1 MLPYSRHRLFRWQV
15 EVSAMGSI
23 RARKDTGALFFD
35 FMYRNTRCRELTTL
49 KDSPENRRN
58 MERVLKK
65 IEAEIL
71 LGQFDYASYFPGSST
86 AKKLKAA
93 EAGPAVSVDTQQKR
107 PSTPLFK
114 ESAEEWLEENA
125 VRWKRSYQDMVEGT
139 IEKHL
144 LPKFGEQEV
153 SSITKGDILKF
164 RSTLAKVQNGEKE
177 GLSPDRINHIMT
189 PLRMILNDAADRYN
203 FITPCSGIKQ
213 LRVPRSDVHPFSIDE
228 VNLIISSVRKDF
240 KNYYTVRFFTG
251 MRTSEID
258 GLKWQYVDFE
268 RRQIHVR
275 ETLVKGHFGTTKTES
290 SQRSIEMS
298 HLVFSALKA
307 QYEVSG
313 KLSQFVFCTRDGSP
327 LQYSNV
333 SNRVW
338 YPLLR
343 NLKLKPRRA
352 YQTRHTTA
360 TLWLAAGENPEWIAR
375 QMGHANTK
383 MLFTVYSRFVPN
395 LTRRDGTAF
404 EQMLAARGLQE
415 AGHEHI

>member
-1 MLPYSRHRLFRWQV
+1 
-15 EVSAMGSI
+15 MGSI

-35 FMYRNTRCRELTTL
+35 FIYRNIRCRELTTL
-49 KDSPENRRN
+49 KDTPENRRN
-58 MERVLKK
+58 MEKVLRK

-71 LGQFDYASYFPGSST
+71 LGQFDYASYFPGSSM

-93 EAGPAVSVDTQQKR
+93 EADPAVSVDAQQKR

-114 ESAEEWLEENA
+114 ESVEEWLEENA

-203 FITPCSGIKQ
+203 FITPCIGIKQ

-228 VNLIISSVRKDF
+228 VNLIISTVRKDF

-251 MRTSEID
+251 MRTSEVD

-268 RRQIHVR
+268 RRQIHIR
-275 ETLVKGHFGTTKTES
+275 ETLVKGHLGTTKTES

-313 KLSQFVFCTRDGSP
+313 NLSRFVFCTRDGSP

>member
-1 MLPYSRHRLFRWQV
+1 
-15 EVSAMGSI
+15 MGSI

-35 FMYRNTRCRELTTL
+35 FIHRNTRCRELTTL
-49 KDSPENRRN
+49 KDTPENRRN
-58 MERVLKK
+58 MEKVLKK

-86 AKKLKAA
+86 AKKLKVA
-93 EAGPAVSVDTQQKR
+93 EAAAAMSVDAQQKE
-107 PSTPLFK
+107 PSTPLFRELTK
-114 ESAEEWLEENA
+114 DWLEENA

-139 IEKHL
+139 IEKYL
-144 LPKFGEQEV
+144 LPKFGDQEV

-164 RSTLAKVQNGEKE
+164 RSSLAKVQNGEKE

-189 PLRMILNDAADRYN
+189 PLRMILNDAADRYD
-203 FITPCSGIKQ
+203 FITPCTGIKQ
-213 LRVPRSDVHPFSIDE
+213 LRVPRSDVYPFSIDE
-228 VNLIISSVRKDF
+228 VNLIISRVRKDF
-240 KNYYTVRFFTG
+240 KNYYIVRFFTG

-268 RRQIHVR
+268 RRQIHIR
-275 ETLVKGHFGTTKTES
+275 ETLVKGNLGTTKTEY
-290 SQRSIEMS
+290 SQRTIEMS
-298 HLVFSALKA
+298 SLVFAALKA
-307 QYEVSG
+307 QHEVSG
-313 KLSQFVFCTRDGSP
+313 KISQFVFCTRDGAP

-343 NLKLKPRRA
+343 NLKLKLRRA

-383 MLFTVYSRFVPN
+383 MLFTIYSRFVPN

-404 EQMLAARGLQE
+404 EQMLAVRGLQE
-415 AGHEHI
+415 ASHDHI

>member
-1 MLPYSRHRLFRWQV
+1 
-15 EVSAMGSI
+15 MGSI

-35 FMYRNTRCRELTTL
+35 FIYRNIRCRELTTL
-49 KDSPENRRN
+49 KDTPENRRN
-58 MERVLKK
+58 MEKVLRK

-71 LGQFDYASYFPGSST
+71 LGQFDYASYFPGSSM

-93 EAGPAVSVDTQQKR
+93 EADPAVSVDAQQKR

-307 QYEVSG
+307 QHEVSG

-352 YQTRHTTA
+352 
-360 TLWLAAGENPEWIAR
+360 
-375 QMGHANTK
+375 
-383 MLFTVYSRFVPN
+383 
-395 LTRRDGTAF
+395 
-404 EQMLAARGLQE
+404 
-415 AGHEHI
+415 

>member
-1 MLPYSRHRLFRWQV
+1 
-15 EVSAMGSI
+15 MGSI

-35 FMYRNTRCRELTTL
+35 FIYRSTRCRELTTL
-49 KDSPENRRN
+49 KDTPENRRN
-58 MERVLKK
+58 MEKVLKK

-71 LGQFDYASYFPGSST
+71 LGQFDYASYFPGSSVV
-86 AKKLKAA
+86 KKLKVA
-93 EAGPAVSVDTQQKR
+93 ETAVSMSSDNQQKE
-107 PSTPLFK
+107 PSTPLFNDLTK
-114 ESAEEWLEENA
+114 DWLEENT

-139 IEKHL
+139 IEKYL
-144 LPKFGEQEV
+144 LPKFGDQEV

-164 RSTLAKVQNGEKE
+164 RSSLAKVQNGEKE

-189 PLRMILNDAADRYN
+189 PLRMILNDAADRHN

-213 LRVPRSDVHPFSIDE
+213 LRVPRSDVYPFSIDE
-228 VNLIISSVRKDF
+228 VNLIISRVRKDF
-240 KNYYTVRFFTG
+240 KNYYAVRFFTG

-258 GLKWQYVDFE
+258 GLKWQYVDFD
-268 RRQIHVR
+268 RRQIHIR
-275 ETLVKGHFGTTKTES
+275 ETLVKGHLGSTKTES
-290 SQRSIEMS
+290 SLRSIEMS
-298 HLVFSALKA
+298 QLVFTALKA
-307 QYEVSG
+307 QHEVSG
-313 KLSQFVFCTRDGSP
+313 KISQFVFCTRDGSA

-415 AGHEHI
+415 VGHDHI